1 MFEFYYME
9 MEHLEQI
16 NGGWQNKKVNKNKNT
31 NLPVRNDKR
40 AGHTGLG

>member
-1 MFEFYYME
+1 ME

-16 NGGWQNKKVNKNKNT
+16 NGGGDKIKKVNKNKNT